1 MFDEGNFNNEKIK
14 KVNFNQFINEKIIN
28 NSNKEKEINK
38 NDLIKQIKEKVYNG
52 SNYVNEI
59 NSYFKNKNLIKI
71 SELQN
76 FLDQKNKNIPNN
88 FSERIIITNKINFQD
103 LDFLTKDLP
112 EDKNRK
118 KILKPRYTSPNF
130 ENQKKKK
137 FH

>member
-52 SNYVNEI
+52 SNYINEI

-88 FSERIIITNKINFQD
+88 FLEKIIKTNKINF
-103 LDFLTKDLP
+103 K
-112 EDKNRK
+112 
-118 KILKPRYTSPNF
+118 
-130 ENQKKKK
+130 
-137 FH
+137 